1 MAELGLVRGARQIFE
16 GRAAD
21 FWFVRREVKKWR
33 KGFERLE
40 KKGAEAPKAI
50 FCLILGGFLT
60 SCLQIVRKDGILC
73 ASSGGIGLPQVNK
86 RTKVK
91 WQRRKLFRQ
100 PRAES

>member
-1 MAELGLVRGARQIFE
+1 MWGRDKEDTGQENGVKTLCWGMSEKGVR
-16 GRAAD
+16 
-21 FWFVRREVKKWR
+21 KWR

-40 KKGAEAPKAI
+40 KKGLGALEAI

-60 SCLQIVRKDGILC
+60 SCLQIGRKDGILC
-73 ASSGGIGLPQVNK
+73 ASSGGIGPPRVKQ